1 MNEPSNSDSKR
12 INIDNS
18 SGYDRWSEFY
28 DSYPNPTVAADDD
41 AFPSFWGALCN
52 LDILEIGCGTGRHT
66 VRLAAHNNVT
76 GIDVSA
82 GMIAAARSKLPA
94 GTNLIEGDFVT
105 YNGFPPG
112 SFDVAVTSLVLEH
125 IQDLPMF
132 FTQLAKVLR
141 PHGQFFM
148 SEIHPARTADGIFAH
163 FRDGDAEYHLSSH
176 AHTQDAI
183 TIAAAQAD
191 MSVTAQAD
199 VMGNDTLALRNPKWA
214 RYTGQPMIRMWA
226 FKRG

>member
-1 MNEPSNSDSKR
+1 MNEPSNTNPKR

-28 DSYPNPTVAADDD
+28 DSYPNPTVSVDDD
-41 AFPSFWGALCN
+41 AFPSFWGALRD

-66 VRLAAHNNVT
+66 VRLAEHNRVT

-94 GTNLIEGDFVT
+94 DTPLIEADFIT
-105 YNGFPPG
+105 YDEFPPA

-125 IQDLPMF
+125 VRDLTMF
-132 FTQLAKVLR
+132 FTKLATVLR
-141 PHGQFFM
+141 PNGLFFM

-163 FRDGDAEYHLSSH
+163 FCEGDTEYHLRSH
-176 AHTQDAI
+176 AHTQDDI
-183 TIAAAQAD
+183 MTAAVHAG
-191 MSVTAQAD
+191 MSVTAQTD
-199 VMGNDTLALRNPKWA
+199 VVGNDSLALRNPKWS
-214 RYTGQPMIRMWA
+214 RYKGQPMIRMWA